1 MDHSAEASTHTAEVY
16 MQPGDQQPPCQ
27 LGQTAASWTRHTK
40 LGAVQVIPDW
50 GPECPGKAGEST
62 SLHWTSMRTGDG
74 PDTRPPCELEMGLT
88 LDLHVNLL
96 KCELFS
102 RKGNTSFPPEV
113 AHLQFT
119 WRPSAGPISSSH
131 GGPVQ
136 GPSPVRMEV
145 QCRAHLQFT
154 WRSSAGPISSIR
166 CKAHSTAG
174 GCQPELYHRG
184 TRLEGRGQHTSC
196 LHPGWTLIYAGPM
209 QTARA

>member
-1 MDHSAEASTHTAEVY
+1 MLPFLLNSSHFNKFTWRSSVRPISSSHGGLVSGPSPVRMEV
-16 MQPGDQQPPCQ
+16 QC
-27 LGQTAASWTRHTK
+27 R
-40 LGAVQVIPDW
+40 
-50 GPECPGKAGEST
+50 
-62 SLHWTSMRTGDG
+62 
-74 PDTRPPCELEMGLT
+74 
-88 LDLHVNLL
+88 
-96 KCELFS
+96 
-102 RKGNTSFPPEV
+102 